1 MNTEVKE
8 TEQTI
13 ELTAQEKQAI
23 LDARERTKQQ
33 EENSAAMQEFY
44 ADLEALCQKHQ
55 VAPQLTNKELL
66 QLVQLLPDAIGKQQL
81 IWKKLES

>member
-23 LDARERTKQQ
+23 LSSEWAR
-33 EENSAAMQEFY
+33 F
-44 ADLEALCQKHQ
+44 
-55 VAPQLTNKELL
+55 P
-66 QLVQLLPDAIGKQQL
+66 GKQTEAT
-81 IWKKLES
+81 KL